1 VTNVARVVQEW
12 PETDRSRNN
21 FSRYA
26 DGQIWECIPEED
38 FTCTPTQFRAR
49 ALSWGKPKGFLVKTK
64 IDRDLDK
71 EDRPIK
77 SVTIQFIKKASST
90 KT

>member
-1 VTNVARVVQEW
+1 
-12 PETDRSRNN
+12 
-21 FSRYA
+21 
-26 DGQIWECIPEED
+26 
-38 FTCTPTQFRAR
+38 
-49 ALSWGKPKGFLVKTK
+49 LSWGKPKGFLVKTK